1 MSVST
6 SLSLRILS
14 PDGTILE
21 KDQLVSIS
29 APLADGGSIG
39 IRPGHAPLIAETL
52 RGAVRYQTTEEHY
65 RIEVH
70 PGVLEIREDTVVI
83 LTAGEVNQTPEDTLK
98 PTDAEFIRLMQTIV
112 GTLAP
117 HPDNEDNQDQ

>member
-1 MSVST
+1 MSLSK

-21 KDQLVSIS
+21 RDQLVSVS
-29 APLADGGSIG
+29 VPLSDGGSIG

-52 RGAVRYQTTEEHY
+52 RGAVRYQTTEDQNQ
-65 RIEVH
+65 IDVH
-70 PGVLEIREDTVVI
+70 PGVLEIREDTIVI
-83 LTAGEVNQTPEDTLK
+83 LTAGEVDQTPEGTLK
-98 PTDAEFIRLMQTIV
+98 STDADFIRLMQTIV

-117 HPDNEDNQDQ
+117 QPDENENKD